1 MSSDY
6 IFRNAAFGGF
16 NKSDVMQYI
25 ASLKEKEAKI
35 EAEKSEMLKEL
46 NQLKTENAEYSQR
59 ITAFEQSEADNIA
72 EIDSLKAELDALRAE
87 YEEKLSNCIADRSVE
102 EAVGSAMIDVR
113 RYADMLLQE
122 TCDKI
127 DTMSENADDAAA
139 KTLTR
144 VLDITSG
151 IQTFSDKLNTIL
163 ADIINENEKI
173 CRDLTSF
180 KGSLK
185 LPFETA
191 AGKLETE
198 ILLKDN

>member
-16 NKSDVMQYI
+16 NKNDVMQYI
-25 ASLKEKEAKI
+25 ASIKEKEANLV
-35 EAEKSEMLKEL
+35 AEKAELEKQL
-46 NQLKTENAEYSQR
+46 NQLKNENKEYAEKIELLKQTE
-59 ITAFEQSEADNIA
+59 EAHINTI
-72 EIDSLKAELDALRAE
+72 ETIKAEKDAIVAE
-87 YEEKLSNCIADRSVE
+87 YEEKLNNCLSDHSVE
-102 EAVGSAMIDVR
+102 ETVGAAMIDVR

-127 DTMSENADDAAA
+127 DTMASDADNAAA

-151 IQTFSDKLNTIL
+151 IQTFSDKLNAVL
-163 ADIINENEKI
+163 ADMINENEEI
-173 CRDLTSF
+173 CRELTNF
-180 KGSLK
+180 KGTLK

-191 AGKLETE
+191 AGKLEAE
-198 ILLKDN
+198 IL